1 MRPMLQDHAMS
12 KLVKHGWHVAANL
25 VRVCVDI
32 EMIGKVRDPRLPF
45 NGMYGVITMSELLG
59 ENWYGVVKPSVAS
72 EMIEGEAVIMDL
84 RSGHYFSA
92 RDTGAL
98 VWDWLDKG
106 HSDRQVAQRLAAQC
120 HIEETEAHAG
130 VSKFISELLAKDL
143 VRISEARDVVASNE
157 PESNVPMAF
166 TPPAIEEFDDM
177 SNLLLLDPIHDV
189 AAVGW
194 PARREDVAQ

>member
-1 MRPMLQDHAMS
+1 
-12 KLVKHGWHVAANL
+12 
-25 VRVCVDI
+25 
-32 EMIGKVRDPRLPF
+32 
-45 NGMYGVITMSELLG
+45 MSELLS
-59 ENWYGVVKPSVAS
+59 ENWYSVAMPSVAS
-72 EMIEGEAVIMDL
+72 EIIEGEAVIMDL

-120 HIEETEAHAG
+120 HIEETEAYAA
-130 VSKFISELLAKDL
+130 VLKFIAILLAKDL
-143 VRISEARDVVASNE
+143 VRNSAAREVVASNE
-157 PESNVPMAF
+157 PESKAPMAF
-166 TPPAIEEFDDM
+166 TPPGIEEFDDM